1 MNYLSVDNISKAY
14 SDKLLFENISFG
26 IEKGDKTALI
36 APNGCGKTTM
46 MRILVGKEESDS
58 GTVAFNGNV
67 RIGYL
72 EQSPYFDPELTIED
86 VISQGHTD
94 VMQII
99 SNYED
104 AVLHHVDDNDKNT
117 KARLEQAISAMD
129 SLQAWSYEQR
139 LKQLLST
146 FDIVDLKQKIGTL
159 SGGQV
164 KRLSIA
170 LVLLDNPDMLFLD
183 EPTNH
188 LDIEMVEWLE
198 KYLKQSNV
206 TIFMVTHDRYFLD
219 RVCNKIFELHDGT
232 IFTHNGNFDYYVRKS
247 REREENKRIAAERAG
262 QLLKHELEWMRSTPQ
277 ARTGKSK
284 SRIDAFFE
292 LKEKAKVRR
301 EDNEIQFG
309 LEMRRLGGKILE
321 MNNVNK
327 MYGDNVI
334 LKDFDYIFKRGER
347 IGIIGKNGI
356 GKSTFLNMITGAEQ
370 ADSGTIT
377 TGQTVTYGYY
387 TQQGMNFKSGMS
399 ILDTIREIAEVIH
412 YGKDKVYTAEQLLA
426 HFMFPY
432 KMHGQPVELLSGGEK
447 RRLYLLTVLIKNP
460 NFLILDEPT
469 NDLDVLTLQKLEDF
483 LQLYKGC
490 LLIVSHD
497 RCFLDST
504 VDQLFV
510 FQGNGEV
517 KGFMGNYSQYH
528 QWIEERNKELA
539 QIELSSKFKTVTRT
553 VERKRKKTFKEQ
565 KEYESLTIELAE
577 LENEKKD
584 ITAKLETVTDY
595 AEIEKLGRRM
605 LEIDALVDEKEL
617 RWLELDEI

>member
-58 GTVAFNGNV
+58 GTVAFNGDV

-387 TQQGMNFKSGMS
+387 TQQGMNFKYGMS

-539 QIELSSKFKTVTRT
+539 QIELSSKSKTVTRT

>member
-58 GTVAFNGNV
+58 GTVAFNGDV

-232 IFTHNGNFDYYVRKS
+232 IYTHNGNFDYYVRKS
-247 REREENKRIAAERAG
+247 REREENRRIAAERAG
-262 QLLKHELEWMRSTPQ
+262 QLLKHELEWMCSTPQ

-327 MYGDNVI
+327 MYGNTVI

-399 ILDTIREIAEVIH
+399 ILDTIRGIAEVIH

>member
-58 GTVAFNGNV
+58 GTVAFNGDV

-146 FDIVDLKQKIGTL
+146 FDIVDLKQKTGTL

-247 REREENKRIAAERAG
+247 REREENRRIAAERAG

-539 QIELSSKFKTVTRT
+539 QIELSSKSKTVTRT

>member
-58 GTVAFNGNV
+58 GTVAFNGDV

-94 VMQII
+94 VMHII

-232 IFTHNGNFDYYVRKS
+232 IYTHNGNFDYYVRKS
-247 REREENKRIAAERAG
+247 REREENRRIAAERAG

-399 ILDTIREIAEVIH
+399 ILDTIRGIAEVIH

-539 QIELSSKFKTVTRT
+539 QIELSSKSKTVTRT

>member
-58 GTVAFNGNV
+58 GTVAFNGDV

-206 TIFMVTHDRYFLD
+206 TIFVVTHDRYFLD

-539 QIELSSKFKTVTRT
+539 QIELSSKSKTVTRT